1 MPRFKKYEKH
11 IACLESLWDAEV
23 ENKLSVA
30 PMLDL
35 LSRLLEIK
43 YTHLTCN
50 TLTEFEFNLGKIP
63 RKTKYRILYLGFH
76 GSPGEIHMA
85 DGSKLSLEELA
96 DKMGSRFKDWIIHFG
111 SCGTLADCDKK
122 NERLTAFMQ
131 KTGVSLIIGYKLDV
145 DWTES
150 AALDMLILDWLQ
162 QYRNMKTFTEKV
174 ESLYPDLAG
183 ATGLCFFSG

>member
-1 MPRFKKYEKH
+1 MPRFKKYKKY

-50 TLTEFEFNLGKIP
+50 TLAEFEFNLRKTP

-76 GSPGEIHMA
+76 GSPGVIHLA

-96 DKMGSRFKDWIIHFG
+96 DKMGKGFKDWIIHFG
-111 SCGTLADCDKK
+111 SCGTLADCDK
-122 NERLTAFMQ
+122 NDERLTSFMQ
-131 KTGVSLIIGYKLDV
+131 ITGVSLIIGYKLDV

-150 AALDMLILDWLQ
+150 AALDMLIFDWLQ
-162 QYRNMKTFTEKV
+162 QYKNMKTFTEKV
-174 ESLYPDLAG
+174 KTSYPDLTR